1 MALSFWTFDYI
12 KLQKESYC
20 VISDSG
26 TIHEDSAILKFP
38 ALAIRNSTEKYE
50 SLDSGYCPI
59 TGLNSENVLSMI
71 NVITKNFS
79 SLKNSPIP
87 DAYNQINVSN
97 KVVNIILGM
106 RDIVDFNTWGRKN
119 H

>member
-1 MALSFWTFDYI
+1 MVVSAHPRTINSLKKFDFLKNSNNLVNWHSPFGLIDYI

-50 SLDSGYCPI
+50 SLESGYCPI
-59 TGLNSENVLSMI
+59 TGLKSANVLSMI
-71 NVITKNFS
+71 KVITKKFS
-79 SLKNSPIP
+79 SLKP
-87 DAYNQINVSN
+87 
-97 KVVNIILGM
+97 IILE
-106 RDIVDFNTWGRKN
+106 I
-119 H
+119 